1 MAISVIFEQYLIIK
15 AQRSE
20 CWQRLLVI
28 ALTVNLLSMRL
39 MALYCRSCLFVFPIT
54 PMKTIIMVCLSW
66 DSQLRKFSHS
76 KMLYRDVGWCWGD
89 EVRWKARP
97 SRLPLSQ
104 RSKQIFSPL
113 SHRFF
118 HLSTLLPSALYCQFI
133 TPPRRAP
140 AERPGHPS

>member
-89 EVRWKARP
+89 EVRWKSP
-97 SRLPLSQ
+97 SIAPSTFTAKQANLLAALSPVLPSLNTPT
-104 RSKQIFSPL
+104 IG
-113 SHRFF
+113 
-118 HLSTLLPSALYCQFI
+118 TLLSI
-133 TPPRRAP
+133 HHTST
-140 AERPGHPS
+140 ESSS